1 MLPLTPFRFVL
12 HTLKPFKVWVIT
24 VLFFYAVP
32 ALDTAIKPYIIKVI
46 LDRLQVTLPQNAFA
60 VLWAPMACF
69 VGLSL
74 LVVIIYRLIDYAW
87 MYLNPGVK
95 RYAGDLLMQRMMLHS
110 HQLYQEHFTGSIA
123 ARIKEV
129 MSGIPDLIKL
139 IGDGFFSYLIIL
151 PTSVYIIAQ
160 IHPFL
165 SWTLAIWLV
174 IFISLSYLLAKGV
187 KKYAAGSAKAR
198 SKAMGAFVDVL
209 GNMMSVRLFAAKHF
223 EKNYLAGFLD
233 EYYTADIQRDWYVL
247 KMFALLGTSFVIYI
261 SISCFWLINAFS
273 KGQVT
278 VGDFALVLSLSITLI
293 ERLWNFSRDI
303 SKLSDLLGTLTQSLK
318 LMLSPIQI
326 SDQDNAPDLHI
337 KEGIIAFENV
347 QFGYEGNESLF
358 QNKTVSIHA
367 GEKVGLVG
375 YSGSGKTTFVHL
387 ILRLFDVNE
396 GRILIDGQ
404 DIKEVSQNSLR
415 GSIGFIPQDPSLFH
429 RSLLENIK
437 YGSHATED
445 EAVEAAKKAFAHE
458 FILALPNGYAS
469 LVGERGVKL
478 SGGQRQRI
486 AIARAFLKNAPI
498 LILDEATSQLDS
510 VTENVIQDS
519 LRALMQGKTTIIIA
533 HRLSTL
539 LQMDRILVF
548 DNGQIVQDGT
558 HDQLLKQL
566 GQYQT
571 LWNAQFGGFLPE
583 YIRN

>member
-1 MLPLTPFRFVL
+1 MVPLTPFRFVV

-46 LDRLQVTLPQNAFA
+46 LDRAQATLPKNAFDE
-60 VLWAPMACF
+60 LWAPVTCF

-74 LVVIIYRLIDYAW
+74 LGVIIYRLIDYAW

-110 HQLYQEHFTGSIA
+110 HQLYQEHFTGSIT

-151 PTSVYIIAQ
+151 PTSIYIIAQ

-187 KKYAAGSAKAR
+187 KKYAANSAKAR
-198 SKAMGAFVDVL
+198 SKVMGAFVDIL

-223 EKNYLAGFLD
+223 EKSYLAKFLD
-233 EYYTADIQRDWYVL
+233 EYYIADIQRDWYIL

-261 SISCFWLINAFS
+261 SVSCFWLIDAFS
-273 KGQVT
+273 KGQVI

-293 ERLWNFSRDI
+293 DRLWNFSRDI

-326 SDQDNAPDLHI
+326 LDQDNAPDLDI
-337 KEGIIAFENV
+337 KEGTIAFENV
-347 QFGYEGNESLF
+347 QFGYEENKPLF
-358 QNKTVSIHA
+358 QNKTVKIKS

-404 DIKEVSQNSLR
+404 DIQDVAQESLR
-415 GSIGFIPQDPSLFH
+415 RSIGFIPQDPSLFH
-429 RSLLENIK
+429 RSLLENIR

-445 EAVEAAKKAFAHE
+445 EVIEAAKKAFAHE
-458 FILALPNGYAS
+458 FILALPKGYAS
-469 LVGERGVKL
+469 LVGERGIKL

-510 VTENVIQDS
+510 VTENVIQYS
-519 LRALMQGKTTIIIA
+519 LQALMHGKTTIVIA

-548 DNGQIVQDGT
+548 DKGKIAQDGT
-558 HDQLLKQL
+558 HEQLLKQP
-566 GQYQT
+566 GQYQI
-571 LWNAQFGGFLPE
+571 LWNAQVGGFLPE
-583 YIRN
+583 H

>member
-1 MLPLTPFRFVL
+1 MFPLTPFKFVL
-12 HTLKPFKVWVIT
+12 HTLKPFKIWTIT
-24 VLFFYAVP
+24 VLFFYAIP
-32 ALDTAIKPYIIKVI
+32 ALDTAIKPYIIKII
-46 LDRLQVTLPQNAFA
+46 LDRVQTTLPQNAFDA
-60 VLWAPMACF
+60 LWVPITCF

-74 LVVIIYRLIDYAW
+74 FVVIIYRLIDYAW

-95 RYAGDLLMQRMMLHS
+95 CYAGDLLMQRMMLHS

-187 KKYAAGSAKAR
+187 KKYAADSAKAR
-198 SKAMGAFVDVL
+198 SKTMGAFVDIL
-209 GNMMSVRLFAAKHF
+209 GNIMSVRLFSAKKF
-223 EKNYLAGFLD
+223 EQDYLAGFLD
-233 EYYTADIQRDWYVL
+233 EYYTADTQRDWYTL
-247 KMFALLGTSFVIYI
+247 KMFALLGVSFVIYI
-261 SISCFWLINAFS
+261 SVSCFWLINTFS

-278 VGDFALVLSLSITLI
+278 VGDFALVLSLSITLM
-293 ERLWNFSRDI
+293 ERLWNFSKDI
-303 SKLSDLLGTLTQSLK
+303 GKLSDLVGTLTQSLK
-318 LMLSPIQI
+318 LILSPIQI
-326 SDQDNAPDLHI
+326 ANQDNAPDLDI
-337 KEGIIAFENV
+337 KEGTIDFKNV
-347 QFGYEGNESLF
+347 QFSYEENKPLF
-358 QNKTVSIHA
+358 QNKTVKIRS

-375 YSGSGKTTFVHL
+375 YSGSGKSTFVHL

-404 DIKEVSQNSLR
+404 DIKDVSQESLR
-415 GSIGFIPQDPSLFH
+415 KSIGFIPQDPSLFH
-429 RSLLENIK
+429 RSLLENIR

-445 EAVEAAKKAFAHE
+445 EVIEAAKKAFAHE
-458 FILALPNGYAS
+458 FILTLPKGYAS

-510 VTENVIQDS
+510 VTEDSIQDS
-519 LRALMQGKTTIIIA
+519 LRALMQEKTTIIIA

-548 DNGQIVQDGT
+548 DKGQIVQDGT
-558 HDQLLKQL
+558 HNQLLKQP
-566 GQYQT
+566 GQYQI
-571 LWNAQFGGFLPE
+571 LWNAQVGGFLPE
-583 YIRN
+583 HQH

>member
-1 MLPLTPFRFVL
+1 MAPLTPFMFVL
-12 HTLKPFKVWVIT
+12 HTLKPFKVWAIT
-24 VLFFYAVP
+24 VLFLYAVP

-46 LDRLQVTLPQNAFA
+46 LDRVQTTLPQNAFD
-60 VLWAPMACF
+60 VLWAPVACF
-69 VGLSL
+69 VGLIT
-74 LVVIIYRLIDYAW
+74 LVVITYRLIDYAW

-151 PTSVYIIAQ
+151 PVSIYIIAK

-198 SKAMGAFVDVL
+198 SKAMGAFVDIL

-223 EKNYLAGFLD
+223 EKSYLAGFLD
-233 EYYTADIQRDWYVL
+233 EYYTADVQRDWYVL
-247 KMFALLGTSFVIYI
+247 KMFALLGTSFVVYI
-261 SISCFWLINAFS
+261 SVSCFWLINAFS

-293 ERLWNFSRDI
+293 DRLWNFSRDI

-326 SDQDNAPDLHI
+326 LDQDNAPGLDI
-337 KEGIIAFENV
+337 KEGTIVFENV
-347 QFGYEGNESLF
+347 QFGYEGNELLF
-358 QNKTVSIHA
+358 QNKTVRIRA

-375 YSGSGKTTFVHL
+375 HSGSGKTTFVHL
-387 ILRLFDVNE
+387 ILRLFDVDE

-404 DIKEVSQNSLR
+404 DIKDVSQESLR
-415 GSIGFIPQDPSLFH
+415 RSIGFIPQDPSLFH
-429 RSLLENIK
+429 RSLLENIR
-437 YGSHATED
+437 YGSHATAD
-445 EAVEAAKKAFAHE
+445 EVIEAAKKAFAHE
-458 FILALPNGYAS
+458 FILALPKEYAS

-510 VTENVIQDS
+510 VAENVIQDS
-519 LRALMQGKTTIIIA
+519 LLALMQGKTTIVIA

-548 DNGQIVQDGT
+548 DKGEIVQDGT
-558 HDQLLKQL
+558 HDQLLKQP
-566 GQYQT
+566 GQYQI
-571 LWNAQFGGFLPE
+571 LWNAQVGGFLPE
-583 YIRN
+583 H